1 MRKLEKSAALWNKA
15 RPRFLKKIII
25 AIIVLF
31 IALSSLSSQDI
42 FTPSAGAG
50 SAGAGAQE
58 IRPTIA
64 SSTEKLDVVGSVDPL
79 PPEIPGLIPIATF
92 DEGRSYRTMV
102 GSYSVLSLKGSWRE
116 MGRQYGALLSRELK
130 EFYAE
135 IIADLQ
141 ARGLGQEHV
150 EGVQATFQTYMPEMK
165 QLIEGMSETSGLS
178 FEEHIMLDAS
188 FYILPDLVIEAA
200 KATASC
206 SGIAVSGPRTADGK
220 LYFARNWDMT
230 QAAMQPYL
238 RYMALV
244 VFNPTDGGLSF
255 ANVRPLGQ
263 VYVETGINE
272 KGVFVE
278 LNNGSASDPHFNEDA
293 VFSVASLFGFLR
305 TSETLDEMIQNIVT
319 TKMDAS
325 YIIQAASAE
334 RAVSVEK
341 PTFDARVI
349 EQKNGALY
357 ALNNFA
363 RPTYEPWKGKIVELP
378 DNAYDDRQKCLD
390 ALIASPEWQKGI
402 SLDMVKAMMDRT
414 IENGGPV
421 VEGALF
427 GTVLQVIA
435 IPEDMRLLFRSYGYS
450 DWADVDLN
458 KLFRKNKD

>member
-278 LNNGSASDPHFNEDA
+278 LNNGSASDPNINEDA

-390 ALIASPEWQKGI
+390 ALFASPEWQKGI

-450 DWADVDLN
+450 DWADIDLN

>member
-1 MRKLEKSAALWNKA
+1 MKKLKKSTASWNKVLPMSPEKS
-15 RPRFLKKIII
+15 II
-25 AIIVLF
+25 AIMILF
-31 IALSSLSSQDI
+31 VTLSSLPSQDI
-42 FTPSAGAG
+42 FTQSAGP
-50 SAGAGAQE
+50 GAQ
-58 IRPTIA
+58 
-64 SSTEKLDVVGSVDPL
+64 
-79 PPEIPGLIPIATF
+79 EIPGLIPIATF
-92 DEGRSYRTMV
+92 DEGRSYRTVV
-102 GSYSVLSLKGSWRE
+102 GSYPILSLKGSWRE
-116 MGRQYGALLSRELK
+116 MGRQYGALLSKELK
-130 EFYAE
+130 EFYAA
-135 IIADLQ
+135 INADLQ

-178 FEEHIMLDAS
+178 FEEHMMLDAS

-200 KATASC
+200 QAMASC
-206 SGIAVSGPRTADGK
+206 SGIAVSSPRTADGK

-255 ANVRPLGQ
+255 ANVRPIGQ

-278 LNNGSASDPHFNEDA
+278 LNNGSASDPNINEGA
-293 VFSVASLFGFLR
+293 VFSVASIFDFLR

-325 YIIQAASAE
+325 YIIQAANSE

-341 PTFDARVI
+341 PTFDDRVI
-349 EQKNGALY
+349 EQQNGALY

-378 DNAYDDRQKCLD
+378 DNAYDDRQMCLD
-390 ALIASPEWQKGI
+390 AMFRSPEWQKGV

-414 IENGGPV
+414 TENGGPV

-450 DWADVDLN
+450 DWADIDLN
-458 KLFRKNKD
+458 KLFRQK

>member
-1 MRKLEKSAALWNKA
+1 
-15 RPRFLKKIII
+15 
-25 AIIVLF
+25 
-31 IALSSLSSQDI
+31 
-42 FTPSAGAG
+42 
-50 SAGAGAQE
+50 
-58 IRPTIA
+58 
-64 SSTEKLDVVGSVDPL
+64 
-79 PPEIPGLIPIATF
+79 
-92 DEGRSYRTMV
+92 
-102 GSYSVLSLKGSWRE
+102 
-116 MGRQYGALLSRELK
+116 
-130 EFYAE
+130 
-135 IIADLQ
+135 
-141 ARGLGQEHV
+141 
-150 EGVQATFQTYMPEMK
+150 MPEMK

-178 FEEHIMLDAS
+178 FEEHIILDAS

-200 KATASC
+200 QAMASC
-206 SGIAVSGPRTADGK
+206 SGIAVSSPRTADGK

-255 ANVRPLGQ
+255 ANVRPIGQ

-278 LNNGSASDPHFNEDA
+278 LNNGSASDPNINEGA
-293 VFSVASLFGFLR
+293 VFSVASIFDFLR

-349 EQKNGALY
+349 EQQNGALY

-390 ALIASPEWQKGI
+390 ALFASPEWQKGVN
-402 SLDMVKAMMDRT
+402 LDMIKSMMDRT
-414 IENGGPV
+414 IEKGGPV

-450 DWADVDLN
+450 DWADIDLN
-458 KLFRKNKD
+458 TLFQKNKY

>member
-79 PPEIPGLIPIATF
+79 PPEIPGLIPIASF
-92 DEGRSYRTMV
+92 HEGRSYRTMV

-278 LNNGSASDPHFNEDA
+278 LNNGSASDPNINEDA
-293 VFSVASLFGFLR
+293 VFSVASLFDFLR

-325 YIIQAASAE
+325 YIIQAASGE

-341 PTFDARVI
+341 PTFDAHVI

-390 ALIASPEWQKGI
+390 ALFASPEWQKGI

-427 GTVLQVIA
+427 GTVLQLIA
-435 IPEDMRLLFRSYGYS
+435 IPEDMLLLFRSYGYS
-450 DWADVDLN
+450 DWADIDLN

>member
-64 SSTEKLDVVGSVDPL
+64 SSKEKLDVVGSVDPL

-92 DEGRSYRTMV
+92 DEGRSYRTVV

-263 VYVETGINE
+263 VYVETGMNE

-293 VFSVASLFGFLR
+293 VFSVASLFDFLR

-450 DWADVDLN
+450 DWADIDLN

>member
-1 MRKLEKSAALWNKA
+1 MTSSTGNGLE
-15 RPRFLKKIII
+15 
-25 AIIVLF
+25 
-31 IALSSLSSQDI
+31 
-42 FTPSAGAG
+42 
-50 SAGAGAQE
+50 E

-64 SSTEKLDVVGSVDPL
+64 SSIEKLDVVGSVDRP

-92 DEGRSYRTMV
+92 DEGRSYRTVV

-116 MGRQYGALLSRELK
+116 MGRQYGALLSKELK
-130 EFYAE
+130 EFYGA
-135 IIADLQ
+135 ISADLKE
-141 ARGLGQEHV
+141 RGRGQENLDNVH
-150 EGVQATFQTYMPEMK
+150 ATFQTYTPEMK

-178 FEEHIMLDAS
+178 FEEHIILDAS
-188 FYILPDLVIEAA
+188 FYILPDLDIEAA
-200 KATASC
+200 QAMASC
-206 SGIAVSGPRTADGK
+206 SGIAVSSPRTADGK

-230 QAAMQPYL
+230 QAAMKPYL
-238 RYMALV
+238 RYMALI

-255 ANVRPLGQ
+255 ANVRPIGQ

-278 LNNGSASDPHFNEDA
+278 LNNGSASDPNINENA
-293 VFSVASLFGFLR
+293 VFSVASLFDFLR

-334 RAVSVEK
+334 CAVSIEK

-349 EQKNGALY
+349 EQQNGALY

-390 ALIASPEWQKGI
+390 ALFASPEWQKGVN
-402 SLDMVKAMMDRT
+402 LDMIKSMMDRT
-414 IENGGPV
+414 IEKGGPV

-450 DWADVDLN
+450 DWADIDLN
-458 KLFRKNKD
+458 TLFQKNKY